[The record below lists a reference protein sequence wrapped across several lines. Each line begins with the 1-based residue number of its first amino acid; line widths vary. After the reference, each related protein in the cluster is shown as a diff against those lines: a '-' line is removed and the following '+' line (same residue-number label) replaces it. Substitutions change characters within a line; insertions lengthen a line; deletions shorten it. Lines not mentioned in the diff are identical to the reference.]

1 MGRWLGA
8 KALDRAVL
16 PVRLGAQCTGAPW
29 PSHLWPPTHTVV
41 RWREMLVGTAGE
53 GTSQQLHRL
62 FPMDALPFSHHAR
75 DLDSFDEAVLLE
87 FVQAQKT

>member
-1 MGRWLGA
+1 M
-8 KALDRAVL
+8 
-16 PVRLGAQCTGAPW
+16 
-29 PSHLWPPTHTVV
+29 
-41 RWREMLVGTAGE
+41 GTAGE

>member
-1 MGRWLGA
+1 MGHWGIA
-8 KALDRAVL
+8 GEGTA
-16 PVRLGAQCTGAPW
+16 G
-29 PSHLWPPTHTVV
+29 
-41 RWREMLVGTAGE
+41 EGTAGE

>member
-1 MGRWLGA
+1 MAGGQSPGQGCASREAW
-8 KALDRAVL
+8 
-16 PVRLGAQCTGAPW
+16 CTVHRPR
-29 PSHLWPPTHTVV
+29 TRTVV